1 MIYIVSGYM
10 RSGTSM
16 MMQAL
21 ESGGMRAVYSAQR
34 DERMNRRW
42 GDPDY
47 KPNEHYYE
55 LEAEDYQDASFP
67 SAYEGKLIKCL
78 WGGMLRLRPVTKYRV
93 IFMRRG
99 AQEIRRSLTAFF
111 GQPTKSA
118 QDVNFQKRLD
128 NVASILRD
136 RRSVLSV
143 HEVQY
148 VDVVSNPFPVF
159 KMLANEGWLIDPEKS
174 AQIPHR
180 SRMRFVV

>member
-21 ESGGMRAVYSAQR
+21 EAGGVEAIYSSQR
-34 DERMNRRW
+34 DECMNKKW

-47 KPNEHYYE
+47 KPNERYYE

-67 SAYEGKLIKCL
+67 EAYEGKLIKCL
-78 WGGMLRLRPVTKYRV
+78 WGGMLRLRPVTEYRV
-93 IFMRRG
+93 IFMRRDTK
-99 AQEIRRSLTAFF
+99 AIQRSLTAFF
-111 GQPTKSA
+111 GQPTEHA
-118 QDVNFQKRLD
+118 QSVNFQRQLD

-143 HEVQY
+143 HEIQY
-148 VDVVSNPFPVF
+148 VDVVSNPLPVF
-159 KMLANEGWLIDPEKS
+159 EILANQGWPIASAKA
-174 AQIPHR
+174 AQIPQTR
-180 SRMRFVV
+180 KMRFAA